1 MFEKYVDKIK
11 LLEHFQKENIL
22 NEDFQLYSDSKDKIK
37 IYYAP
42 HNEIINKKAKIFIVG
57 ITPGW
62 TQTSIAYKTAKEGL
76 IKELS
81 KEQIKQN
88 CKINSRFAGS
98 MRKNIIEMLDELDLN
113 KHLSLN
119 SCAELFDDFSDL
131 LHTTS
136 LIPYPVFVNGKNY
149 TGSNPKM
156 LQNEIL
162 SSYIKKYF
170 YNEVNELKDVMI
182 IPLGIAVEEVLNNMV
197 DEGIISDKQCL
208 FGFPHP
214 SGANGHRK
222 KQFESNKRELKEKI
236 NLYFKSKKEVEK

>member
-1 MFEKYVDKIK
+1 MFEKYADKIK

-22 NEDFQLYSDSKDKIK
+22 NENFQLYSDSENKIK
-37 IYYAP
+37 VYYAP

-57 ITPGW
+57 ITPSW

-76 IKELS
+76 VRGLNKE
-81 KEQIKQN
+81 KIQIN
-88 CKINSRFAGS
+88 CKIHSRFAGS

-113 KHLSLN
+113 KYLNLN
-119 SCAELFDDFSDL
+119 SCAELFEKFNDL

-136 LIPYPVFVNGKNY
+136 LIPYPVFINGKNY

-156 LQNEIL
+156 LDNEIL

-170 YNEVNELKDVMI
+170 YNEVNELKDIMI
-182 IPLGIAVEEVLNNMV
+182 IPLGVAVEEVLNNMV
-197 DEGIISDKQCL
+197 HQGIINTQQCL

-222 KQFESNKRELKEKI
+222 NQFESNKRELKEKI
-236 NLYFKSKKEVEK
+236 NLHFKN